1 VPEEHRAQEG
11 APEKRWERIDMRAAR
26 ARALRCCSALT
37 PHISSFSEK
46 FVFRLAFAC
55 LGEFS
60 DDGKALPL

>member
-1 VPEEHRAQEG
+1 MST
-11 APEKRWERIDMRAAR
+11 APRKAREKRWERIDMRAAR
-26 ARALRCCSALT
+26 ARVLRCCSALT

-55 LGEFS
+55 LGSYS